1 MATLGRN
8 PPVAL
13 RLFDSLSGRTKI
25 VRPVGR
31 RPLTLYVCG
40 PTVYDRAHVGHART
54 YLTFDLVRRA
64 LAARSV
70 PVRHVMNITDVEDKI
85 TDRARALHLGWRELA
100 RREERGFL
108 RDLSAAAMLPAD
120 ATPRASAYAGR
131 MVEVARALERTGRVH
146 RTEEGW
152 SYRPDPGHTRF
163 NFPGSAALRRH
174 AVPERGHPFRQDEQD
189 STAEEF
195 LIWKPQAPPGPGFP
209 SPWGRGVPG
218 WHLECYTMAKDLLG
232 IPVDLH
238 GGGRDLLFPH
248 HFAENET
255 ALALDGQSFARTFLH
270 SAFVT
275 ADDGQKM
282 SKSTGNL
289 VPLEGAIAELG
300 AGALRWYLL
309 STPITLPLPWEAP
322 AAERARSE
330 LEEVRSVLRASLE
343 PGAGGSVPSARFEA
357 LHRLVLGH
365 LERGLH
371 GEAALRAIRSFAE
384 GLASRANAKVA
395 RGERT
400 TARASLARTEDLL
413 GIALH

>member
-1 MATLGRN
+1 M
-8 PPVAL
+8 AL
-13 RLFDSLSGRTKI
+13 RLYDSLSGRVHE
-25 VRPVGR
+25 VRRAPR

-54 YLTFDLVRRA
+54 YLTFDLIRRA
-64 LAARSV
+64 LQARRV

-85 TDRARALHLGWRELA
+85 TDRARALGVPWQVLA

-108 RDLSAAAMLPAD
+108 RDLARAGMLPAD
-120 ATPRASAYAGR
+120 VTPRASAYVPR

-152 SYRPDPGHTRF
+152 SYRPDARHARS

-174 AVPERGHPFRQDEQD
+174 AVPERGHPFRSGEASAKAD
-189 STAEEF
+189 EF
-195 LIWKPQAPPGPGFP
+195 LVWKPQAPPGPTFA
-209 SPWGRGVPG
+209 SPWGPGVPG

-255 ALALDGQSFARTFLH
+255 ALALDGAPFARTFLH

-275 ADDGQKM
+275 ADDGLKM

-289 VPLEGAIAELG
+289 VPL
-300 AGALRWYLL
+300 AGALTEYGADVLRWYLL
-309 STPITLPLPWEAP
+309 STPITLPLQWEAP
-322 AAERARSE
+322 AADRARSE
-330 LEEVRSVLRASLE
+330 LDGIRATLRASVA
-343 PGAGGSVPSARFEA
+343 PGAGGDLPASRYGRLFE
-357 LHRLVLGH
+357 RVQGH
-365 LERGLH
+365 IERGVH
-371 GEAALRAIRSFAE
+371 GDAALAEVREFATTI
-384 GLASRANAKVA
+384 ASKSSPRVA
-395 RGERT
+395 PGER
-400 TARASLARTEDLL
+400 RAAVAALARTEAIL
-413 GIALH
+413 GIRLR

>member
-1 MATLGRN
+1 M
-8 PPVAL
+8 AL
-13 RLFDSLSGRTKI
+13 RLYDSLSGRVHD
-25 VRPVGR
+25 VRPRPR

-54 YLTFDLVRRA
+54 YLTFDLVRRT
-64 LAARSV
+64 LAARAV

-85 TDRARALHLGWRELA
+85 TDRARALHVGWRELA

-108 RDLSAAAMLPAD
+108 TDLAAAGMLRAD
-120 ATPRASAYAGR
+120 ATPRASAYVAR
-131 MVEVARALERTGRVH
+131 MVEVARALDRTGRVR

-152 SYRPDPGHTRF
+152 SYRPDPRHARA
-163 NFPGSAALRRH
+163 NFPGSTALRRH
-174 AVPERGHPFRQDEQD
+174 AVPERGHPFRAGERDVTADEY
-189 STAEEF
+189 

-255 ALALDGQSFARTFLH
+255 ALALDGDPFARTFLH

-275 ADDGQKM
+275 ADDGLKM

-289 VPLEGAIAELG
+289 VPLNGAIAAYG
-300 AGALRWYLL
+300 ADALRWYLL
-309 STPITLPLPWEAP
+309 STPITLPLPWEAS
-322 AAERARSE
+322 AAENARAE
-330 LEEVRSVLRASLE
+330 LEEIRASVGASLAA
-343 PGAGGSVPSARFEA
+343 GAGGSMPGARYA
-357 LHRLVLGH
+357 RLYAAVLAR

-371 GEAALRAIRSFAE
+371 GDAALGEMRSFA
-384 GLASRANAKVA
+384 ASLGARSNARVG
-395 RGERT
+395 RGER
-400 TARASLARTEDLL
+400 RAALAALARTESLL
-413 GIALH
+413 GIRLH